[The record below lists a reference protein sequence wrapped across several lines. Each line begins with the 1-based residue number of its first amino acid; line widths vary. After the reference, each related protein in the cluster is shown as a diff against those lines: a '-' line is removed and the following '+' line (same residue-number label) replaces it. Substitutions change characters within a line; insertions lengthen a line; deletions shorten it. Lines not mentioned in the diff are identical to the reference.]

1 MCDIHA
7 IEIIPSQAAIDSI
20 AIYRTEFDNK
30 SFNYKKL
37 LKKMKKVIH
46 ELKFMKKHDN
56 AKWMRNCGSD
66 YLANPKLF
74 CHAPLTYI
82 CAFLGEL
89 FNSYELEQ
97 LEDKLTPQI
106 LKCALTRLDQ
116 FH

>member
-1 MCDIHA
+1 M
-7 IEIIPSQAAIDSI
+7 
-20 AIYRTEFDNK
+20 N
-30 SFNYKKL
+30 
-37 LKKMKKVIH
+37 
-46 ELKFMKKHDN
+46 KHDN

-66 YLANPKLF
+66 YLTNPKLF